1 MKSFDPAIYVSKCRE
16 IIKHNTIQALSK
28 LGEECV
34 KYVRDRTP
42 EESWK
47 DHTGNLRSSVGY
59 MVLYDGQPVQQ
70 GGFKPTTAPEG
81 NGAQGRAEGE
91 KFLKEVVTQISKENS
106 FSLVP
111 ATRTRENSFSLVLVA
126 GMYYADKVEALE
138 NKNVLA
144 GAHLFAIEEWRYMEK
159 ALKDRIEKD
168 INKIQI
174 F

>member
-106 FSLVP
+106 FSLV
-111 ATRTRENSFSLVLVA
+111 LVA
-126 GMYYADKVEALE
+126 GMNYADKVEALE

-174 F
+174 I